1 MSRPFL
7 RKITLNLIKHSLDKE
22 VVQLSLRPSIVGR
35 VNIWTKFK
43 KDFPVKKKVAISA
56 GLDIQ

>member
-1 MSRPFL
+1 MVPPKMSRPFL

-35 VNIWTKFK
+35 VNI
-43 KDFPVKKKVAISA
+43 
-56 GLDIQ
+56 